1 MDKKAKRFLQT
12 LLETPSPSGHEWVI
26 QRTWLDFV
34 KGFADDVQ
42 TDIMGNGIGILNPDA
57 PFKVVLAGH
66 CDEIGFIITDID
78 DKGYLS
84 FSKVGGISP
93 KIAPGM
99 RINVL
104 GTHGSITGVVGARA
118 EHHGGL
124 EDSIK
129 FEQLYIDCGAT
140 SKEEME
146 EHVKVGDFAV
156 YHRDP
161 SFLLNNRIAARG
173 LDNRTGA
180 FIVAEVLR
188 RLSKKR
194 PSSNVGIYAVS
205 TVSEEI
211 GLHGAYAAGAG
222 IQPDMALVCDVTFA
236 TDHPGVDPKKHGN
249 CKLDKGPVLAKGSPI
264 NPVINAKL
272 EASAE
277 ALKIPLQYELTPS
290 STGTDGDR
298 IRFTGKGVPI
308 GLVSLPIRYMHSPVE
323 TASLVDLEQEIKLI
337 CHMLQGLQGD
347 EDLRPILP

>member
-1 MDKKAKRFLQT
+1 MDKKATKFLQT
-12 LLETPSPSGHEWVI
+12 LLTTPSPSGHEWTI

-34 KGFADDVQ
+34 KKFADDVQ
-42 TDIMGNGIGILNPDA
+42 TDIMGNGIGVLHPDA

-66 CDEIGFIITDID
+66 CDEIGFIINDID
-78 DKGYLS
+78 DRGYLS

-99 RINVL
+99 RMNVL
-104 GTHGSITGVVGARA
+104 GFNGPITGVVGARA

-124 EDSIK
+124 EDEIK

-146 EHVKVGDFAV
+146 EHVQIGDFAV

-161 SFLLNNRIAARG
+161 SFLLNDRISARG

-188 RLSKKR
+188 RLAKKR
-194 PSSNVGIYAVS
+194 PSPNVGVYAVS

-236 TDHPGVDPKKHGN
+236 TDHPGVDPKKHGK
-249 CKLDKGPVLAKGSPI
+249 CKLDGGPVLAKGSPI
-264 NPVINAKL
+264 NPIINKRL
-272 EASAE
+272 EASAK
-277 ALKIPLQYELTPS
+277 ALKMSLQYELTPS

-298 IRFTGKGVPI
+298 IRFTGAGVPI
-308 GLVSLPIRYMHSPVE
+308 ALVSLPIRYMHSPVE
-323 TASLVDLEQEIKLI
+323 TASLKDLDEEIKLI
-337 CHMLQGLQGD
+337 CHMLRQLEGD
-347 EDLRPILP
+347 EDLRPITP